1 MATNR
6 NGKAGA
12 GSLCGHD
19 AQRLIEGAER
29 QDFDRARQVIDAAL
43 AEAERQWIPLGAT
56 AQALAFALGELTSRA
71 GRAAEMAAALE
82 LAAAQLRAQPRQPGP
97 H

>member
-19 AQRLIEGAER
+19 AQRLMEFAER
-29 QDFDRARQVIDAAL
+29 QDFDRARQVIATAL
-43 AEAERQWIPLGAT
+43 AEAERQWIPLSAT
-56 AQALAFALGELTSRA
+56 AQALAFALGELTGRA
-71 GRAAEMAAALE
+71 GNAAEMAVALE
-82 LAAAQLRAQPRQPGP
+82 QAAAQLRAEPLPPGP